1 MYLEGVRG
9 WLDARIGLTELGKI
23 ARKKEIP
30 IHRHSIWYY
39 LGGMT
44 LFLFT
49 VQVVTGILLLLYY
62 RPSAE
67 EAYESVQ
74 FLMAE
79 VQFGWLVRSIHA
91 WSANLMIF
99 ALFVH
104 MLSVLLLR
112 AYRPP
117 REITWLS
124 GMALLGLALA
134 LGFTGYLLP
143 WNTLA
148 LFATKVG
155 TDIPGAVPVVG
166 DFIRL
171 VLRGGE
177 DVTGATLT
185 RFYGIHVAILPA
197 LTTACLALH
206 VYLVQR
212 HGMSVPLGVEQNPPV
227 RRMPFLPNF
236 LLRDLIGWLVAVAA
250 LASLAAF
257 FPTELGEK
265 ADPFAS
271 APASIRPEWYF
282 MFMFQ
287 TLKLL
292 PAHVLGIEGETIGV
306 LAFGVGGLLLA
317 LVPFLDR
324 AAARGERNRV
334 VTFLSLALIAYMVAF
349 TVYGYAS
356 SVGR

>member
-1 MYLEGVRG
+1 MYLEGVCG
-9 WLDARIGLTELGKI
+9 WLDARIGLTELGRI

-124 GMALLGLALA
+124 GMALLGLALG

-212 HGMSVPLGVEQNPPV
+212 HGMSVPLRVEQSPPV

-306 LAFGVGGLLLA
+306 LAFGVGGLLLT

-324 AAARGERNRV
+324 AAARGERNRL

-356 SVGR
+356 SAGR

>member
-1 MYLEGVRG
+1 
-9 WLDARIGLTELGKI
+9 
-23 ARKKEIP
+23 
-30 IHRHSIWYY
+30 
-39 LGGMT
+39 MT

-79 VQFGWLVRSIHA
+79 VQFGWLMRSIHA

-124 GMALLGLALA
+124 GMALFGLALG

-185 RFYGIHVAILPA
+185 RFYGIHVAVLPA

-212 HGMSVPLGVEQNPPV
+212 HGMSVPLGVDGGSPV
-227 RRMPFLPNF
+227 RKMPFLPNF
-236 LLRDLIGWLVAVAA
+236 LLRDLIGWLVAVAV
-250 LASLAAF
+250 LVCLAAF

-292 PAHVLGIEGETIGV
+292 PAHILGVEGETVGV
-306 LAFGVGGLLLA
+306 LAFAAGGLLLA

-324 AAARGERNRV
+324 AAARGERSRLF
-334 VTFLSLALIAYMVAF
+334 TFLSLALIAYMVAF
-349 TVYGYAS
+349 TIYGYTS
-356 SVGR
+356 SAGR

>member
-9 WLDARIGLTELGKI
+9 WLDARIGLTDLGKI

-44 LFLFT
+44 LFLFA

-74 FLMAE
+74 FLMGE

-99 ALFVH
+99 TLFVH

-124 GMALLGLALA
+124 GMALFGLALG

-185 RFYGIHVAILPA
+185 RFYGIHVAVLPA

-212 HGMSVPLGVEQNPPV
+212 HGMSVPLGVDRGAPV
-227 RRMPFLPNF
+227 RKMPFLPNF
-236 LLRDLIGWLVAVAA
+236 LLRDLIGWLLAVAA
-250 LASLAAF
+250 LVSLAAF

-265 ADPFAS
+265 ADPFGS
-271 APASIRPEWYF
+271 APANIRPEWYF

-287 TLKLL
+287 TLKVL
-292 PAHVLGIEGETIGV
+292 PAHVLGVEGETVGV
-306 LAFGVGGLLLA
+306 LAFAAGGLLLA

-324 AAARGERNRV
+324 AAARGERNRLF
-334 VTFLSLALIAYMVAF
+334 TFLSLALIAYMVAF
-349 TVYGYAS
+349 TVYGYS
-356 SVGR
+356 SSPGR